1 MTLLVDRYRL
11 GEEVGRGGMGRVLRA
26 HDTTLDRQVAI
37 KTLAAAAL
45 DDEARKRLLDEAR
58 AAARLNHPNIVSLFD
73 AGESN
78 GDAYIVM
85 ELVEGQ
91 SLHEHRP
98 DSLEGVI
105 DIARQVCQALA
116 HAHAHGIVH
125 RDLKPENVIVTTDG
139 RAKLLD
145 FGLARPITSRL
156 STEGGISGTVFYL
169 APEQAMGRSVDVRTD
184 LYSLGVMLYELS
196 THRLPFTGDDPL
208 TVVTQHL
215 HAPVVP
221 PRTIRPD
228 LPPALER
235 LILALMAKQPEDR
248 PADALA
254 VDKALADIQLGSD
267 PAEGAWADEV
277 RIDQLARGRLIG
289 RRSELDRLRELWSV
303 ALAGQSVLALISGE
317 PGVGKTRLAREL
329 IATARLSSATVLS
342 GGCYEF
348 EATTPYLPF
357 IEAIQVWVREETP
370 ERLQA
375 VVDTGA
381 PEVVR
386 MAPEAEEKLGHPPAR
401 PPLTPSEERMRLF
414 DSLARTF
421 QRMAVPNGL
430 LIFLDDLH
438 WADSGT
444 LQLLHYLL
452 RHLRQDRVLILAAYR
467 EVELDRSHPLAEAI
481 VEWNRERRPVRLALG
496 RLSQE
501 ESAALLASLFQ
512 AETVSPEFVEAIQ
525 RETEGNPFFI
535 EEVVKSLIESGVVYR
550 EDGRWERKAIEEL
563 AIPQS
568 VKEAIGRRL
577 NRLDPAT
584 LDVLHAAAV
593 IGKTFSYDVL
603 AASLGQSEGD
613 LLPALDQGTAAQLV
627 TPTEG
632 EAYVF
637 THDKIRE
644 TLYDEINPIR
654 RRRLHQSVGEALEGR
669 RAGEARARA
678 QDMAYH
684 FTAAGDSRRGLEY
697 SLQAAEQ
704 ARKLYAWD
712 EAVQFLT
719 TARECALG
727 LEQSDEVAR
736 LDALIGATYGDQGQ
750 FRGAIAAYQRAID
763 ATVEPRERASL
774 KIRLGDMYTMVGDS
788 QALRILNETI
798 AELDPE
804 TQRLEL
810 ASARAQLARHWHY
823 AAQFTRAL
831 ELLDQ
836 ARPVLEELGDIHMLT
851 RTLAHYAGAYQHT
864 ARYEESDGWADRLIH
879 LGESS
884 GHTFAAAVGHEY
896 LAENAISQGRF
907 ERAAEHATLDR
918 QLGERVGSLDRMGWS
933 DFAQAWAA
941 SGLGDLDL
949 AEQTARDGLDVA
961 YRIGDQRLAVLLMS
975 VLTFVLADRGGHDEA
990 GSLVEKAI
998 AGADA
1003 LNQVFHQSVAR
1014 AAAGYL
1020 AMRQED
1026 FPSACRYLGD
1036 ARAIYLPTESRA
1048 ARLICEG
1055 LLGEATFGLGKW
1067 EEARKIAEEHL
1078 EEAQKAG
1085 ALREQVRALRVL
1097 GAVAAA
1103 SGETSRALELTEKAI
1118 ALHADRADPMELGRT
1133 IVLRASIRNQQGD
1146 PHAAQLDLA
1155 EALAIFERTGAVP
1168 DLDQTRRRLEKIHP
1182 QARPGDGHPAGR

>member
-1 MTLLVDRYRL
+1 MELLGKRYRL
-11 GEEVGRGGMGRVLRA
+11 EDEIGRGGMGTVRRA
-26 HDTTLDRQVAI
+26 RDTVLDRQVAI
-37 KTLAAAAL
+37 KTLSADTL
-45 DDEARKRLLDEAR
+45 GDDARHRLLGEAR
-58 AAARLNHPNIVSLFD
+58 AAAQLNHPNIVSLFD

-85 ELVEGQ
+85 ELVEGR
-91 SLHEHRP
+91 SLHEQRP

-125 RDLKPENVIVTTDG
+125 RDLKPENVLVTADG

-169 APEQAMGRSVDVRTD
+169 APEQALGRTVDVRAD
-184 LYSLGVMLYELS
+184 LYSLGVMLYELA
-196 THRLPFTGDDPL
+196 TGRLPFTSDDPL

-228 LPPALER
+228 LPPSLEQ
-235 LILALMAKQPEDR
+235 LILALLAKQPEDR

-254 VDKALADIQLGSD
+254 VDKALADIQRGSPSD
-267 PAEGAWADEV
+267 EVAAADEV
-277 RIDQLARGRLIG
+277 RIDLLARGRLIG
-289 RRSELDRLRELWSV
+289 RRGELDRLRQMWSG
-303 ALAGQSVLALISGE
+303 ALGGQSVLALISGE

-329 IATARLSSATVLS
+329 IATARLSGATVLS

-357 IEAIQVWVREETP
+357 IEAIRVWVREETP

-386 MAPEAEEKLGHPPAR
+386 MAPEAEEKLGHPPPR

-452 RHLRQDRVLILAAYR
+452 RHLRHDRILILVAYR

-496 RLSQE
+496 RLSSE

-512 AETVSPEFVEAIQ
+512 AETVSAEFVEAIQ

-535 EEVVKSLIESGVVYR
+535 EEVVKALIESGVVYR

-603 AASLGQSEGD
+603 AASLGQAEGD

-654 RRRLHQSVGEALEGR
+654 RRRLHQQVGEALEGR

-712 EAVQFLT
+712 EAIQFLT

-727 LEQSDEVAR
+727 LEQPDEVAR

-750 FRGAIAAYQRAID
+750 FREAIAAYRRALD
-763 ATVEPRERASL
+763 ATVEPRERISL

-788 QALRILNETI
+788 QALGILNEAI

-823 AAQFTRAL
+823 AAQFTRAI

-836 ARPVLEELGDIHMLT
+836 ARPVLEETGDIHMLT

-864 ARYEESDGWADRLIH
+864 ARFDESDAWADRLIR

-896 LAENAISQGRF
+896 LAENANASGRF
-907 ERAAEHATLDR
+907 ERAREHARLDR
-918 QLGERVGSLDRMGWS
+918 QLGERIGSIDRMGWA
-933 DFAQAWAA
+933 DFSLAWAHW
-941 SGLGDLDL
+941 GLGDLEL
-949 AEQTARDGLDVA
+949 AEATARNGVELAD
-961 YRIGDQRLAVLLMS
+961 RIGDQRLAVLLNV
-975 VLTFVLADRGGHDEA
+975 VLMQILADRGSQAEA
-990 GSLVEKAI
+990 QGLVEGTI
-998 AGADA
+998 GGADA
-1003 LNQVFHQSVAR
+1003 LNQVFHQTIAR
-1014 AAAGYL
+1014 SAAAHVEIRRG
-1020 AMRQED
+1020 D
-1026 FPSACRYLGD
+1026 FPSALRHLED
-1036 ARAIYLPTESRA
+1036 AARIYQPTEHMG
-1048 ARLICEG
+1048 ARLGCEG
-1055 LLGEATFGLGKW
+1055 LLGEVHLALGNR
-1067 EEARKIAEEHL
+1067 EEAEKIASEHL
-1078 EEAQKAG
+1078 LLAQSAG
-1085 ALREQVRALRVL
+1085 AIREHVRALRVL
-1097 GAVAAA
+1097 GAAAA
-1103 SGETSRALELTEKAI
+1103 GVGDTSRALERAEQAVT
-1118 ALHADRADPMELGRT
+1118 LHREWADPLELGRT
-1133 IVLRASIRNQQGD
+1133 MVLRASVHLQQGD
-1146 PHAAQLDLA
+1146 A
-1155 EALAIFERTGAVP
+1155 EAARRDLGEAMGIFQKVGAVP
-1168 DLDQTRRRLEKIHP
+1168 DLE
-1182 QARPGDGHPAGR
+1182 QARRQLRGLP

>member
-1 MTLLVDRYRL
+1 LELLAERYRL
-11 GEEVGRGGMGRVLRA
+11 EGEIGRGGMGTVRRA
-26 HDTTLDRQVAI
+26 HDTLLDRQVAI
-37 KTLAAAAL
+37 KTLAADSL
-45 DDEARKRLLDEAR
+45 EDEARQHLLDEAR

-73 AGESN
+73 AGQSD
-78 GDAYIVM
+78 GTAYIVM
-85 ELVEGQ
+85 ELVEGR
-91 SLHEHRP
+91 SLHEAQP

-105 DIARQVCQALA
+105 DVARQVCQALA
-116 HAHAHGIVH
+116 HAHTHGIVH
-125 RDLKPENVIVTTDG
+125 RDLKPENVIVTADG
-139 RAKLLD
+139 HVKLLD
-145 FGLARPITSRL
+145 FGLARPIASRL

-169 APEQAMGRSVDVRTD
+169 APELAMGRPVDVRAD

-196 THRLPFTGDDPL
+196 TNRLPFTADDPL
-208 TVVTQHL
+208 AVVTQHL

-248 PADALA
+248 PPDALA
-254 VDKALADIQLGSD
+254 VERALAAIRQGSVPGED
-267 PAEGAWADEV
+267 AAGDEV
-277 RIDQLARGRLIG
+277 RIDLLARGRLIG
-289 RRSELDRLRELWSV
+289 RRGELDRLRELWSV

-329 IATARLSSATVLS
+329 ISTGRLSGATVLR
-342 GGCYEF
+342 GGCYEY
-348 EATTPYLPF
+348 EAATHYLPF
-357 IEAIQVWVREETP
+357 VEALREWVRGETP

-381 PEVVR
+381 PEVIR
-386 MAPEAEEKLGHPPAR
+386 MAPEAEEKLGHPIAR
-401 PPLTPSEERMRLF
+401 PSLTPSEERLRLF

-452 RHLRQDRVLILAAYR
+452 RHLRHDRVLILIAYR

-496 RLSQE
+496 RLSPE

-535 EEVVKSLIESGVVYR
+535 EEVVKALIESGVVYR

-603 AASLGQSEGD
+603 AASLGQAEGD

-669 RAGEARARA
+669 RAGDSRARA

-684 FTAAGDSRRGLEY
+684 FTAAGDSQRGLEY

-712 EAVQFLT
+712 EAVQFLM

-736 LDALIGATYGDQGQ
+736 LDALVGATYGDKGQ
-750 FRGAIAAYQRAID
+750 FRDAIAAYQRALD
-763 ATVEPRERASL
+763 ATTEPRQRARL
-774 KIRLGDMYTMVGDS
+774 KIQLGDMYTMIGDG
-788 QALRILNETI
+788 QALAILTETI
-798 AELDPE
+798 AELDPQ

-823 AAQFTRAL
+823 AAQFTRAI

-836 ARPVLEELGDIHMLT
+836 ARPVLEEIGDLHMLT
-851 RTLAHYAGAYQHT
+851 RTLAHYAGAYQHL
-864 ARYEESDGWADRLIH
+864 ARFEESNAWAERLIQ
-879 LGESS
+879 LGEST
-884 GHTFAAAVGHEY
+884 GYTFAAAVGHEY
-896 LAENAISQGRF
+896 LAENAINCGLF
-907 ERAAEHATLDR
+907 ERAQEHGQLDR
-918 QLGERVGSLDRMGWS
+918 QLGERIGSLDRIGWS
-933 DFAQAWAA
+933 DFALTWAHW
-941 SGLGDLDL
+941 GLGDLEL
-949 AEQTARDGLDVA
+949 AEQTARNGLELAD
-961 YRIGDQRLAVLLMS
+961 RIGDRRLALLLAATLS
-975 VLTFVLADRGGHDEA
+975 QVLADRGGLDEA
-990 GSLVEKAI
+990 RVLIEGTIV
-998 AGADA
+998 GVDA

-1014 AAAGYL
+1014 AAAAYL
-1020 AMRQED
+1020 ALRVKD
-1026 FPSACRYLGD
+1026 FPLALQFLED
-1036 ARAIYLPTESRA
+1036 AQRIYEPTESVG
-1048 ARLICEG
+1048 ARLVCGG
-1055 LLGEATFGLGKW
+1055 LLGEAYLGIGDRQAA
-1067 EEARKIAEEHL
+1067 ERIAGEHL
-1078 EEAQKAG
+1078 RLAQTAV

-1097 GAVAAA
+1097 GSVALANGDP
-1103 SGETSRALELTEKAI
+1103 SNALDLADQAL
-1118 ALHADRADPMELGRT
+1118 ALHHDRADPIEQGRT
-1133 IVLRASIRNQQGD
+1133 LAFRSLVRLQQGD
-1146 PHAAQLDLA
+1146 PEAAWRDLI
-1155 EALAIFERTGAVP
+1155 EAQSIFERIGAVP
-1168 DLDQTRRRLEKIHP
+1168 DLEEIRRQL
-1182 QARPGDGHPAGR
+1182 QAFPRA

>member
-1 MTLLVDRYRL
+1 
-11 GEEVGRGGMGRVLRA
+11 MGTVFRA
-26 HDTTLDRQVAI
+26 HDTVLDRPVAI
-37 KTLAAAAL
+37 KTLAADAL
-45 DDEARKRLLDEAR
+45 GDEGRQRLLDEAR

-85 ELVEGQ
+85 EMVEGR
-91 SLHEHRP
+91 SLHEQP
-98 DSLEGVI
+98 PGSLDGVI

-125 RDLKPENVIVTTDG
+125 RDLKPENVIVTADG
-139 RAKLLD
+139 RVKLLD
-145 FGLARPITSRL
+145 FGLARPIAARL

-169 APEQAMGRSVDVRTD
+169 APEQAMGRRVDVRAD

-196 THRLPFTGDDPL
+196 TNRLPFTSDDPL

-228 LPPALER
+228 LPPSLER

-254 VDKALADIQLGSD
+254 VDKALADIQQGSVSG
-267 PAEGAWADEV
+267 EGAAADEV
-277 RIDQLARGRLIG
+277 RIDLLARGRLIG
-289 RRSELDRLRELWSV
+289 RRGEVDRLRGLWSE
-303 ALAGQSVLALISGE
+303 ALAGQCVLALVSGE
-317 PGVGKTRLAREL
+317 PGVGKTRLAREVV
-329 IATARLSSATVLS
+329 AAARLSGATVLS
-342 GGCYEF
+342 GGCYEY

-357 IEAIQVWVREETP
+357 VEALREWVREEPT
-370 ERLQA
+370 ERLRA
-375 VVDTGA
+375 VVDTSA
-381 PEVVR
+381 PEIVR
-386 MAPEAEEKLGHPPAR
+386 MAPEAEEKLGQTPVR
-401 PPLTPSEERMRLF
+401 PPLTPSEERLRLF

-452 RHLRQDRVLILAAYR
+452 RHLRHDRVLILVAYR
-467 EVELDRSHPLAEAI
+467 EVELDRTHPLAEAI
-481 VEWNRERRPVRLALG
+481 VEWNRERRAVRLPLG
-496 RLSQE
+496 RLSRE
-501 ESAALLASLFQ
+501 ESAAMLATLFQ

-525 RETEGNPFFI
+525 GETEGNPFFI
-535 EEVVKSLIESGVVYR
+535 EEVVKALIESGVVYR

-593 IGKTFSYDVL
+593 IGKTFSFGVL
-603 AASLGQSEGD
+603 AASLGQAEGD

-654 RRRLHQSVGEALEGR
+654 RRRLHQQVGEALEGH
-669 RAGEARARA
+669 RAGQARARA
-678 QDMAYH
+678 QDLSYH
-684 FTAAGDSRRGLEY
+684 FTAAGDSQKGLEY

-712 EAVQFLT
+712 DAIQFLS
-719 TARECALG
+719 TARECALTM
-727 LEQSDEVAR
+727 EQADEVAR
-736 LDALIGATYGDQGQ
+736 LDSLIGATYGDKGQ
-750 FRGAIAAYQRAID
+750 FRDAIAAYQRALD
-763 ATVEPRERASL
+763 ATVEPRERVSL
-774 KIRLGDMYTMVGDS
+774 KIRLGDMYTAVGDS
-788 QALRILNETI
+788 QALGILNQAI

-823 AAQFTRAL
+823 AAQFSRAI

-836 ARPVLEELGDIHMLT
+836 ARPVLEEMGDLQMLT
-851 RTLAHYAGAYQHT
+851 RTLAHYAGAYQHL
-864 ARYEESDGWADRLIH
+864 ARFDESDAWADRLIR

-884 GHTFAAAVGHEY
+884 GYTYAAALGHEY
-896 LAENAISQGRF
+896 LAENAINCGRF
-907 ERAAEHATLDR
+907 ERAEEHARLDR
-918 QLGERVGSLDRMGWS
+918 QLGERIGSIDRMGWA
-933 DFAQAWAA
+933 DFALAWANL
-941 SGLGDLDL
+941 GLGNLEL
-949 AEQTARDGLDVA
+949 SEQTVRHGLELAD
-961 YRIGDQRLAVLLMS
+961 RIGDQRLALLLMS
-975 VLTFVLADRGGHDEA
+975 TLVLILADRGGHDEA
-990 GSLVEKAI
+990 TGLVAGTI
-998 AGADA
+998 AGVDK
-1003 LNQVFHQSVAR
+1003 LNQVFHQSIAR
-1014 AAAGYL
+1014 SAAAYL
-1020 AMRQED
+1020 ALRRED
-1026 FPSACRYLGD
+1026 FPSALHYLED
-1036 ARAIYLPTESRA
+1036 ARRIYQPTENMS
-1048 ARLICEG
+1048 ARLVCGG
-1055 LLGEATFGLGKW
+1055 LLGEVYLGLGDR
-1067 EEARKIAEEHL
+1067 EEAEKVAGEHL
-1078 EEAQKAG
+1078 QAAQRAG

-1097 GAVAAA
+1097 GAAAA
-1103 SGETSRALELTEKAI
+1103 AAGEPSRALELVEQAI
-1118 ALHADRADPMELGRT
+1118 ALHLDRSDPLELGRT
-1133 IVLRASIRNQQGD
+1133 IVLRASVRRRLGEGG
-1146 PHAAQLDLA
+1146 AARHDLD
-1155 EALAIFERTGAVP
+1155 EALGIFERLGAVP
-1168 DLDQTRRRLEKIHP
+1168 DLEQTRRRLELVE
-1182 QARPGDGHPAGR
+1182 ASG